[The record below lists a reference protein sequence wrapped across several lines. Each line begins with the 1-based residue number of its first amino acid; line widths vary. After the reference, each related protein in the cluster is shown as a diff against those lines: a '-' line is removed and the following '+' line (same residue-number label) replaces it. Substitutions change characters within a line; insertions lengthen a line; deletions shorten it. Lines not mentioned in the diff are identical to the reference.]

1 MAVMVFA
8 GCCLATRLA
17 AAAPPVQVAVGPGI
31 ACPSAEDLRRSLA
44 ARVRAEPADAQPLS
58 LRIEQRGAGSLRLQL
73 STAGGDPLLTRDL
86 DEGGGSCVALAD
98 TAAIM
103 VDRYLREI
111 AYRAEPPALPEAT
124 PAVVAAP
131 ARAAVQER
139 PAVELPALALMVG
152 VGVGSRSGLGTG
164 GGQTRG
170 ELRLVVGLEGHR
182 LALWAEG
189 GLAGAEDVRV
199 VGGTGSEVALR
210 VHPYPARL
218 LAGVVLGGP
227 ALAVIPLLGVSADLL
242 AAEASTAT
250 ASTRSWRV
258 EAGAEA
264 GVALRWAP
272 SRSLW
277 MRAALLGGATLRA
290 RDYLVTDGENPP
302 AFRTPGAFARLGLEA
317 GLAWGKK

>member
-1 MAVMVFA
+1 MVVA
-8 GCCLATRLA
+8 GCCLAPRRA
-17 AAAPPVQVAVGPGI
+17 AAAPAVQVAVGPGI
-31 ACPSAEDLRRSLA
+31 DCPSAEDLRRSLA
-44 ARVRAEPADAQPLS
+44 ARVRAEPGNAAPLS
-58 LRIEQRGAGSLRLQL
+58 LRIEERAAGSLRLQL

-111 AYRAEPPALPEAT
+111 AYRAEPPPAPEPA
-124 PAVVAAP
+124 PAVVVAP
-131 ARAAVQER
+131 AAVAVQER
-139 PAVELPALALMVG
+139 RRVELPPAALMVG

-170 ELRLVVGLEGHR
+170 ELRLVVGLERHR
-182 LALWAEG
+182 LAIWAEG
-189 GLAGAEDVRV
+189 GLAGADNVRV
-199 VGGTGSEVALR
+199 VGGAGSEVALR
-210 VHPYPARL
+210 VHPYLGGL
-218 LAGVVLGGP
+218 LAGFVLGGP
-227 ALAVIPLLGVSADLL
+227 ALAVIPLVGVSADLL

-250 ASTRSWRV
+250 SSTRSWRV

-272 SRSLW
+272 SPSLW

-290 RDYLVTDGENPP
+290 RDYLVADGENPP